1 MILPIVAVILGLVVL
16 VWSADKFVDGAVGIA
31 KFCGMSTLLIGM
43 VIVGF
48 GTSAPEMV
56 VSALSAMQGNPE
68 LALGNAYGSNIAN
81 IALILGVT
89 AVIMPV
95 LVKRDALKRDL
106 PVLLVVTALTIGLLL
121 DGDVSRMDGVILLLV
136 FAAVMGFNIWSELH
150 SKKKAAGEVVS
161 DSAESE
167 TAVEQESAE
176 PAAEHV
182 SLGKSIFWLVLG
194 LALLV
199 LSSRALVWG
208 ACDIARALGVS
219 DLLIGLTIVA
229 VGTSLPELASSIVA
243 ARKGEDD
250 LAFGNIVGSNL
261 FNTLAVVGIAA
272 TIAPM
277 QSFDANVLVR
287 DLPVMAVLTVLLLL
301 FGLPTRISKIGPDG
315 KRIGRINHIEG
326 AVFLTAYIGYLVF
339 LIVQAMH

>member
-1 MILPIVAVILGLVVL
+1 MLLPIIAVILGLAVL
-16 VWSADKFVDGAVGIA
+16 VWSADKFVDGAVGVA

-56 VSALSAMQGNPE
+56 VSAISAMQDAPE

-89 AVIMPV
+89 AVISPV
-95 LVKRDALKRDL
+95 IVVRKALKRDL
-106 PVLLVVTALTIGLLL
+106 PVLIAVTVLAVILDL
-121 DGDVSRMDGVILLLV
+121 DGAIGRIDGIVLLLV
-136 FAAVMGFNIWSELH
+136 FAGVMGFNIVSEIRQKH
-150 SKKKAAGEVVS
+150 KVGHVEDSEESSKDVS
-161 DSAESE
+161 F
-167 TAVEQESAE
+167 
-176 PAAEHV
+176 
-182 SLGKSIFWLVLG
+182 GKSLLWLLLG

-199 LSSRALVWG
+199 ASSRALVWG
-208 ACDIARALGVS
+208 AVAIARALGVS

-229 VGTSLPELASSIVA
+229 VGTSLPELASSIAA

-250 LAFGNIVGSNL
+250 LAFGNIIGSNL

-277 QSFDANVLVR
+277 HSFEASVLSR
-287 DLPVMAVLTVLLLL
+287 DMPVMAVLTILLLL
-301 FGLPTRISKIGPDG
+301 FGLPVRKKRIDAGG
-315 KRIGRINHIEG
+315 HRIGRINRIEG
-326 AVFLTAYIGYLVF
+326 TTFLAIYVGYIAF
-339 LIVQAMH
+339 LIAQAM